1 MSKPKYTYVSYDYA
15 FLYNHNDDWGFF
27 PTAIKVAAKTI
38 GFDIVEATPP
48 EPPVGQFFYMDYIPA
63 ELHVDDSEVTT
74 ATTTTYKSRQS
85 GNTNLNA
92 WYDIYQFEK
101 IKKERQQNYFKRMN
115 FFKNLRQRRNGKK
128 V

>member
-1 MSKPKYTYVSYDYA
+1 MSKPKYTYVSYDYT
-15 FLYNHNDDWGFF
+15 FLYNQNDSWGFL

-48 EPPVGQFFYMDYIPA
+48 EPPVGQFFYMDYIPI
-63 ELHVDDSEVTT
+63 DDSEATT
-74 ATTTTYKSRQS
+74 ATYKSRQS
-85 GNTNLNA
+85 GSTNLNA

>member
-1 MSKPKYTYVSYDYA
+1 MSKPKYTYVSYDYT
-15 FLYNHNDDWGFF
+15 FLYNHNDGWGFF
-27 PTAIKVAAKTI
+27 PTAVKVAARTI

-48 EPPVGQFFYMDYIPA
+48 EPPVGQFFYMDYIPI
-63 ELHVDDSEVTT
+63 DDSEATT
-74 ATTTTYKSRQS
+74 ATTATYKSRQS